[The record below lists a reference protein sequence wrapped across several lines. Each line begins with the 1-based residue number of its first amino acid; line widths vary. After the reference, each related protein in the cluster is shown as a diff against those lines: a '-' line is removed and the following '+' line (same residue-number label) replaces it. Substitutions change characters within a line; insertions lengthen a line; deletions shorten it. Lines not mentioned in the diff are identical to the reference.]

1 MVLGQCKFK
10 HKSLM
15 GSDEEIRSALFLQIS
30 TVNQAIALF
39 VHSDGCCIIRWP
51 GPFVTFAFVV
61 SQTVSGCFLLFASL
75 PQFLFFPYLVSVTM
89 TFVPQMVNCHFL
101 LFPLPQSL
109 VFFCMS
115 CFSHHDLALG
125 HCVC

>member
-1 MVLGQCKFK
+1 LVLGQCKFK
-10 HKSLM
+10 HISLM

-75 PQFLFFPYLVSVTM
+75 PQFLFFSI
-89 TFVPQMVNCHFL
+89 
-101 LFPLPQSL
+101 
-109 VFFCMS
+109 S
-115 CFSHHDLALG
+115 CFSHHDFCSTDGELSFPSLSFFATILG
-125 HCVC
+125 FFHVLLQSP